1 MDLRPFR
8 RCFGCASER
17 MPRCASWRND
27 SETIGGTL
35 VPGRLGEGLQRR
47 GENML
52 DASAGHDVLRGRK
65 IWFSAFGA
73 LSFLQV
79 LNIRLTPREK
89 RLEWKGKMANG
100 KWVRGGRDKGMDSAL
115 WLSRRERDAGTRRQ
129 ACRRVP
135 ALMALVFAVALIHF
149 VCRRN
154 SRNKGW

>member
-47 GENML
+47 GESML
-52 DASAGHDVLRGRK
+52 DASARHDVLRGRK
-65 IWFSAFGA
+65 IWFSAFSA

-79 LNIRLTPREK
+79 LNIRLTARGRRSAMQAKMPHR
-89 RLEWKGKMANG
+89 KG
-100 KWVRGGRDKGMDSAL
+100 V
-115 WLSRRERDAGTRRQ
+115 
-129 ACRRVP
+129 
-135 ALMALVFAVALIHF
+135 
-149 VCRRN
+149 
-154 SRNKGW
+154 